1 MAQPRFLFVARARAR
16 TDSWS
21 RWQAGSRS
29 PQPDI
34 LVQHL
39 RPTAWVAWRLVGAN
53 NRELGRSPNT
63 YLDVLA
69 CAESISVLRRSIDV
83 AQSTVAVDPTTGCWF
98 WRLESVD
105 GPIAAAGR
113 SYQRQR
119 ECLYSLEQFQRATP
133 GAAVAV
139 QTVIDLRD
147 PAQAI
152 DLLPVPRRS
161 LDAAAFN
168 AADVTGRTPV

>member
-34 LVQHL
+34 LVEHL

-63 YLDVLA
+63 YIDLLA
-69 CAESISVLRRSIDV
+69 CADSVSVLRRSIDG
-83 AQSTVAVDPTTGCWF
+83 AQSTVAVDPSTGCWF

-113 SYQRQR
+113 AYQRQR
-119 ECLYSLEQFQRATP
+119 ECQYSLEQFQRATP
-133 GAAVAV
+133 AAAADV
-139 QTVIDLRD
+139 QTLIDIPDSEPSTTR
-147 PAQAI
+147 
-152 DLLPVPRRS
+152 LPIPRRS
-161 LDAAAFN
+161 HEHFKPASEIPE
-168 AADVTGRTPV
+168 RTVS